1 MKTFI
6 DGLLWDRE
14 ANPERELYRLKGV
27 LSIKGSDK
35 RHVLQAVYEQYNITE
50 TSDWASDELRR

>member
-27 LSIKGSDK
+27 LSISGSSK
-35 RHVLQAVYEQYNITE
+35 KHVLQAVYELYNITE
-50 TSDWASDELRR
+50 TTDWASDEPRR